1 MRLKEKLWG
10 VVPDEKLC
18 KISEH
23 FQLIGDVAIVSLP
36 VELHE
41 YKTAI
46 AKAVLS
52 QAKNIRMVLNK
63 TSKIEGDMRLASFEV
78 LAGSGN
84 AVTLHREF
92 GFVFRLDVTRVF
104 FNSRLGYERIRVARQ
119 VQSGEQVL
127 VPFAGVGPFVVPMAA
142 RGARVL
148 AVEKNREACKWLAE
162 NVRLNRVDGRTEIVN
177 ADVFEILY
185 PMKTYFDR
193 AVVPTPYGMD
203 SILEAVS
210 SRVKKGGM
218 VHFYTFKKSQQI
230 AGLVQSYKDMGFKVE
245 AFRKCGNVA
254 PGVSRWAFDLKKN

>member
-10 VVPDEKLC
+10 IVPDEKLC

-23 FQLIGDVAIVSLP
+23 FQLIGDVAVISLP
-36 VELHE
+36 VELNE

-52 QAKNIRMVLNK
+52 QSKNIRMVLNK
-63 TSKIEGDMRLASFEV
+63 TSKLEGDMRLASFEV

-92 GFVFRLDVTRVF
+92 GFIFRLDVTRVF

-119 VQSGEQVL
+119 VQSGELVL

-142 RGARVL
+142 RGAIVL

-162 NVRLNRVDGRTEIVN
+162 NVRLNRVDERTKIIN
-177 ADVFEILY
+177 ADAFQMLQILK
-185 PMKTYFDR
+185 MDFDR

-203 SILEAVS
+203 SVLKAVS
-210 SRVKKGGM
+210 SRVKSGGM
-218 VHFYTFKKSQQI
+218 VHFYTFKKRQQI
-230 AGLVQSYKDMGFKVE
+230 VGLVQSYKDMGFKVE

-254 PGVSRWAFDLKKN
+254 PGVSRWAFDLRKK

>member
-10 VVPDEKLC
+10 VVPDEMLC
-18 KISEH
+18 KIPEH
-23 FQLIGDVAIVSLP
+23 FQLIGDVAVLSLP

-41 YKTAI
+41 YSTAI
-46 AKAVLS
+46 AEAVLS
-52 QAKNIRMVLNK
+52 GAKNIRMVLNK
-63 TSKIEGDMRLASFEV
+63 TSKLEGDMRLASFEV

-84 AVTLHREF
+84 SVTLHREF
-92 GFVFRLDVTRVF
+92 GFIFRLDVTRVF
-104 FNSRLGYERIRVARQ
+104 FNSRLGYERMRVARQ
-119 VQSGEQVL
+119 VQSGERVL

-142 RGARVL
+142 RGATVL
-148 AVEKNREACKWLAE
+148 AVEKNRDACMWLAE
-162 NVRLNRVDGRTEIVN
+162 NALLNRVDGRTEIIN
-177 ADVFEILY
+177 ADVFQILQILK
-185 PMKTYFDR
+185 MDFDR

-218 VHFYTFKKSQQI
+218 VHFYTFKKRQQI